1 YIGICMNNSYSGFRQ
16 VESTISNSS
25 EVVIET
31 ENGKIRTVTIYQKSG
46 EVASE
51 VKTTMDLSGKI
62 LSENEYTYGNNGDVK
77 SEINKVYNNNGKL
90 TQKDIITNQY
100 DISDKLVSKSVL
112 NQSVDSKGRLIA
124 STEKNFDGHQN
135 LVDMVKIKQEF
146 NFFGYRTQQ
155 EKETYDANEKL
166 VSTFKEVQSFKWN
179 LFKERTG
186 VVRVSQQ
193 FDPSENLISKMTEN
207 YNFDSDGVFNSRAE
221 LSQKFNSVGE
231 ETSCSN
237 RAYDATGKMT
247 SNVSSHARFEVK
259 SDQLV
264 SAMNGF
270 GTLNRAPVV
279 ATIGQ
284 PNRAAVGITM
294 SDSHSP
300 SYEPISYSV

>member
-1 YIGICMNNSYSGFRQ
+1 MNNSYSGFRQ
-16 VESTISNSS
+16 VESTMSNSS
-25 EVVIET
+25 EVVIEM
-31 ENGKIRTVTIYQKSG
+31 ENGKIRTVTTYQKSG

-51 VKTTMDLSGKI
+51 VKTIMDLSGKI
-62 LSENEYTYGNNGDVK
+62 VSENEYTYGNNGVVK

-100 DISDKLVSKSVL
+100 DISGKLVSKSVL

-135 LVDMVKIKQEF
+135 LVDMVRIKQEF
-146 NFFGYRTQQ
+146 NIFGYRTRQ

-166 VSTFKEVQSFKWN
+166 VSTFKEVQSFKSSF
-179 LFKERTG
+179 FKERTG

-193 FDPSENLISKMTEN
+193 FDPSKNLISKMTKN
-207 YNFDSDGVFNSRAE
+207 YNFDSDGVFISRAE

-231 ETSCSN
+231 ETSYSK
-237 RAYDATGKMT
+237 RAYDASGKMT
-247 SNVSSHARFEVK
+247 SNFSYSSPAQFEVK

-284 PNRAAVGITM
+284 PNRAVVRITM